1 MQLRKSG
8 MSVMVRAAVGL
19 PLAAVLS
26 VIGMATASA
35 LSVFFGVAGL
45 PTLLALL
52 MVGAGVG
59 AGLGGGA
66 TLLRVDAIP
75 SRPALLAIGL
85 GFCLVGF
92 AGAWAGFQIGGQ
104 ITAIQDANC
113 VGVCGYL
120 FKPRTYMA
128 LGAALLCNAA
138 ALAFNLAW
146 EARAGG
152 WRRPR
157 FRLDTPAVGG
167 PGEAE
172 RRR

>member
-8 MSVMVRAAVGL
+8 MSVIARAAIGL

-52 MVGAGVG
+52 MLGAGIG
-59 AGLGGGA
+59 AGLGAGA
-66 TLLRVDAIP
+66 VLLRVDAIP
-75 SRPALLAIGL
+75 SRPVLLAVGL

-92 AGAWAGFQIGGQ
+92 AGAWAGLQIGDK

-138 ALAFNLAW
+138 ALALNLTW

-152 WRRPR
+152 WLRPR
-157 FRLDTPAVGG
+157 IRLDAPAVGG

-172 RRR
+172 RRG

>member
-1 MQLRKSG
+1 
-8 MSVMVRAAVGL
+8 MVRTAIGL

-45 PTLLALL
+45 PTLLTLL

-66 TLLRVDAIP
+66 ALLRVDAIP
-75 SRPALLAIGL
+75 PRPVLLAVGL
-85 GFCLVGF
+85 GFCLVGV

-152 WRRPR
+152 WLRPR
-157 FRLDTPAVGG
+157 LRLDTPAVGG
-167 PGEAE
+167 ARETE
-172 RRR
+172 QRR